1 MKFIKKVAKFVKD
14 CAIAAKN
21 KVVGFFKGVYH
32 NAYATTILVL
42 ATLGVNAMIGQL
54 PFMFALPL
62 WVEATM
68 VIPLISVFVV
78 WLLVKAMEV
87 TNERREA
94 KIHLV
99 AA

>member
-32 NAYATTILVL
+32 NAYATTVLVL
-42 ATLGVNAMIGQL
+42 ATLGVNSLIGQL
-54 PFMFALPL
+54 PFMYTLPL
-62 WVEATM
+62 WIEATM
-68 VIPLISVFVV
+68 VIPLISVGVV
-78 WLLVKAMEV
+78 WLLVKAMEY
-87 TNERREA
+87 TNERRET
-94 KIHLV
+94 KLQLV